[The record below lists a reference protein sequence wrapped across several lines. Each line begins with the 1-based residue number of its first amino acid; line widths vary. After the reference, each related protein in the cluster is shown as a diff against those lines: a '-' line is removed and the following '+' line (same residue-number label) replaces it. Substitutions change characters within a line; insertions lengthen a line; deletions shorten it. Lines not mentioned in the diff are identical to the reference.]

1 MLQNETPYCVWLT
14 AWEEGQ
20 RHVGKQLC
28 HPLSEDVQ
36 DTLFKIM
43 NRNCYY
49 VEEKKVKCVLMKIAT
64 NEIIAI
70 QVNLITIDKNHM
82 YRYYHQQLLL
92 LLKLMKANY
101 CSPFLPTHLLP
112 KEIDVIHVHVR
123 LRIFSHT
130 TLMNFIH
137 VTQKIISCH
146 FPFFL

>member
-43 NRNCYY
+43 NRNCYD
-49 VEEKKVKCVLMKIAT
+49 VEEKKIKCTVLMKIAT

-70 QVNLITIDKNHM
+70 QVSNYY
-82 YRYYHQQLLL
+82 YR
-92 LLKLMKANY
+92 
-101 CSPFLPTHLLP
+101 
-112 KEIDVIHVHVR
+112 
-123 LRIFSHT
+123 
-130 TLMNFIH
+130 
-137 VTQKIISCH
+137 
-146 FPFFL
+146 